1 MKIPCLRALGLS
13 LVLLL
18 GGCAANQLHGYEPV
32 YQGYNVPQPLLDTIQ
47 ARLQQNGLVGA
58 RVERDATGRVRLAGQ
73 YRNEDEV
80 DRAFIIVQ
88 SIVGLKSTS
97 PFYPEHIAEKRWD
110 VEARQAL
117 AQQARQAS
125 ARLASLPGRK
135 LALVIGISDFRD
147 NKHFNPIPGEQDAA
161 VVAKAALNA
170 KYQVTALL
178 GRQATKAAVE
188 DTLRRLEADLRPND
202 SLFIYI
208 SSHGTRPLPEASG
221 GDARRMSIIAWDS
234 GDIAINDEIDY
245 YLNLQKTAVP
255 DALVQRLAKKPTKN
269 TRILIDTCYSGE
281 MLKGLPDASG
291 GYIARTN
298 GGMPEMAGIAMA
310 SWTGKDYT
318 AKGIHFS
325 EDRSAS
331 NARRDGAAASRPEV
345 YDERSYA
352 IITATSEGEESLA
365 PPHDVGTFTLDGK
378 VLRGSFFTQSFFH
391 FLDKHGGHVEPA
403 FEEARQFTMRNAG
416 IVSGGRRTQR
426 PRQFATKAF
435 DQNNL

>member
-1 MKIPCLRALGLS
+1 MKIACFRALGLS
-13 LVLLL
+13 LILLL
-18 GGCAANQLHGYEPV
+18 GGCAANQLHGYENV
-32 YQGYNVPQPLLDTIQ
+32 YQGYNVPQPLLDAIQ
-47 ARLQQNGLVGA
+47 TKMKQDGLAGA

-80 DRAFIIVQ
+80 DRAFLIAQ
-88 SIVGLKSTS
+88 SIVGIKSTS
-97 PFYPEHIAEKRWD
+97 PFYPENVVEKRWD

-117 AQQARQAS
+117 AQQAT

-135 LALVIGISDFRD
+135 IALVIGISKFRD
-147 NKHFNPIPGEQDAA
+147 DHHFLAIPGEEDAA
-161 VVAKAALNA
+161 VVAQAATSA
-170 KYQVTALL
+170 RYQVTALL
-178 GRQATKAAVE
+178 GRQATKAAIE
-188 DTLRRLEADLRPND
+188 ATLARMEADLRPND

-208 SSHGTRPLPEASG
+208 SSHGTPPLPEASG

-234 GDIAINDEIDY
+234 GDAAIGNMTDY
-245 YLNLQKTAVP
+245 YLNLQKTAVS
-255 DALVQRLAKKPTKN
+255 DAMVQRLAKKPTKN

-298 GGMPEMAGIAMA
+298 GGMPEMAGISMA
-310 SWTGKDYT
+310 SWTGKAYT
-318 AKGIHFS
+318 SKGIHFS
-325 EDRSAS
+325 EDR
-331 NARRDGAAASRPEV
+331 GAAGRRNGGTASRPEV
-345 YDERSYA
+345 YDERAYA

-365 PPHDVGTFTLDGK
+365 PGRDVGTFTLDGK
-378 VLRGSFFTQSFFH
+378 ILRGSYFTQSFFH

-416 IVSGGRRTQR
+416 VVTGGRQTQR

>member
-1 MKIPCLRALGLS
+1 MNFSCLRILGLS
-13 LVLLL
+13 LVLSLT
-18 GGCAANQLHGYEPV
+18 GCAANQLHGYEHV

-47 ARLQQNGLVGA
+47 AKLKQNGLAGA
-58 RVERDATGRVRLAGQ
+58 HVERDATGRVRLAGQ

-80 DRAFIIVQ
+80 DRAFLIVQ

-97 PFYPEHIAEKRWD
+97 PFYPEQVLEKRWEA
-110 VEARQAL
+110 EARQAL
-117 AQQARQAS
+117 AQQAN

-135 LALVIGISDFRD
+135 IALVIGISDFRD
-147 NKHFNPIPGEQDAA
+147 SRHFKAIPGEDDAA
-161 VVAKAALNA
+161 VVAKAASSA

-178 GRQATKAAVE
+178 GKRATKAAIE
-188 DTLRRLEADLRPND
+188 DTLRRLETDLRPND

-208 SSHGTRPLPEASG
+208 SSHGTPPLPEASG

-234 GDIAINDEIDY
+234 GDAAIDNSTDY

-318 AKGIHFS
+318 SKGIHFS

-331 NARRDGAAASRPEV
+331 NARRDGSVAAGPEV
-345 YDERSYA
+345 YDERAYA

-365 PPHDVGTFTLDGK
+365 PRHDVGTFTLDGK
-378 VLRGSFFTQSFFH
+378 QLRGSYFTQSFFY
-391 FLDKHGGHVEPA
+391 FLEKHGGHVEPA
-403 FEEARQFTMRNAG
+403 FEEARLFTMRNAG
-416 IVSGGRRTQR
+416 IVSGGQRTQR

>member
-18 GGCAANQLHGYEPV
+18 SGCAANQLHGYEPV
-32 YQGYNVPQPLLDTIQ
+32 YQGYHVPQALLDAIQ
-47 ARLQQNGLVGA
+47 VKLKQNGLAGA
-58 RVERDATGRVRLAGQ
+58 RIERDSTGRVRLAGQ

-80 DRAFIIVQ
+80 DRAFLIVQ
-88 SIVGLKSTS
+88 SFVGLKSTS
-97 PFYPEHIAEKRWD
+97 PFYPENVAEKRWD
-110 VEARQAL
+110 AEARQAV
-117 AQQARQAS
+117 AQQTD

-135 LALVIGISDFRD
+135 IALIIGISKFRD
-147 NKHFNPIPGEQDAA
+147 AYHFNKIPGEEDAS
-161 VVAKAALNA
+161 VVAQAVTNA

-178 GRQATKAAVE
+178 GEQATKAAIE
-188 DTLRRLEADLRPND
+188 DALRRLESDLRPND

-208 SSHGTRPLPEASG
+208 SSHGAPPLLDAAGS
-221 GDARRMSIIAWDS
+221 DARRMSIIAWDS
-234 GDIAINDEIDY
+234 GDAAINNKSDY

-255 DALVQRLAKKPTKN
+255 DVLVQRLAKKPTKN
-269 TRILIDTCYSGE
+269 TRILIDTCFSGE

-298 GGMPEMAGIAMA
+298 GGMPEMAGISMA
-310 SWTGKDYT
+310 SWTGPAYT
-318 AKGIHFS
+318 SKGIHFS
-325 EDRSAS
+325 EDRATKS
-331 NARRDGAAASRPEV
+331 ARRNDADASRPQV
-345 YDERSYA
+345 YDERAYA

-365 PPHDVGTFTLDGK
+365 PPSHVGSFTLDGK
-378 VLRGSFFTQSFFH
+378 ILRGSFFTQSFFH
-391 FLDKHGGHVEPA
+391 YLDKHGGHVEPA

-416 IVSGGRRTQR
+416 IVSNGSRTQR